1 MHQLRLDDSVLRNDT
16 EQIARELTLKM
27 QHTFQ
32 DLGRRSEHMA
42 EQLAR
47 NMEGMGD
54 ELASNTNKA
63 LQELSARMTESEV
76 EGEMSKLVIRA
87 AVERNREGIADLRNE
102 TGTRLQEAQSK
113 VESAHQALS
122 DNLAEAVVALEGQL
136 DAAQTE
142 GREELA
148 ASILEA
154 EENLQRETAERKAQI
169 DSAQTALTKQLK
181 SLGQKTGRKIA
192 GLQAETTDR
201 MDQQH
206 RDLVQL
212 IETLHTAVSQELVS
226 HQEDAAQME
235 RDVQQ
240 RFTEIQTE
248 TAHLAEALR
257 SDATQAEVELR
268 NEVDHRFKE
277 TELTLTHAST
287 IARLVDQSTT
297 KAMVD
302 DLHAALAAAEA
313 RCGDNLELASTE
325 IQKKVVTVHQKLEQV
340 DLHHCAQGLTIRAVV
355 ESELERAA
363 VDRQVFAYC
372 THAPTRTH
380 THTHR
385 HRHRNVAKTYQGQN
399 DWDPRETNANHLL
412 ALFHQGLHAE
422 VSDTKANLESK
433 SEALQ
438 QSLADGLSDLSG
450 KLEDE
455 TQSLVQRIESSSR
468 ALHLLQKLMGRADS
482 LEIFAAM
489 SGGAQEAGDGAGD
502 GDGAG
507 GPIGLADLQAG
518 FRKMGE
524 HLSDADAR
532 AVIDL
537 AGSGADGAIDP
548 AAFTQVSKIT
558 REAEALSSRLTEGLS
573 SFANRMDAE
582 VSGLNASMSSSISG
596 VNAAVTQLRSDASV
610 MLEER
615 MVPCEQKIDQ
625 LRVDTSTMLEDR
637 IKPCEQSIAQLRDDT
652 SAMLEQRIKPCEEKV
667 DALRADTRSM
677 MEERLKPCE
686 TKLSALRGEHDA
698 FAGSTQSTLSNNS
711 VKLEQLAARAEDL
724 DQQCQWTSSILE
736 EESQRREAVEEA
748 VGAVWLKVDQS
759 LQSMQAEMG
768 VAIVEKIEP

>member
-1 MHQLRLDDSVLRNDT
+1 MAASAQSSLAEAQEKTEQGMHQLRLDDSVLRNDT

-372 THAPTRTH
+372 THARTH
-380 THTHR
+380 AHAHTQTQTQ
-385 HRHRNVAKTYQGQN
+385 KCCQ
-399 DWDPRETNANHLL
+399 DIPRT
-412 ALFHQGLHAE
+412 
-422 VSDTKANLESK
+422 
-433 SEALQ
+433 
-438 QSLADGLSDLSG
+438 
-450 KLEDE
+450 
-455 TQSLVQRIESSSR
+455 
-468 ALHLLQKLMGRADS
+468 
-482 LEIFAAM
+482 
-489 SGGAQEAGDGAGD
+489 
-502 GDGAG
+502 
-507 GPIGLADLQAG
+507 
-518 FRKMGE
+518 
-524 HLSDADAR
+524 
-532 AVIDL
+532 
-537 AGSGADGAIDP
+537 
-548 AAFTQVSKIT
+548 
-558 REAEALSSRLTEGLS
+558 
-573 SFANRMDAE
+573 
-582 VSGLNASMSSSISG
+582 
-596 VNAAVTQLRSDASV
+596 
-610 MLEER
+610 
-615 MVPCEQKIDQ
+615 
-625 LRVDTSTMLEDR
+625 
-637 IKPCEQSIAQLRDDT
+637 
-652 SAMLEQRIKPCEEKV
+652 
-667 DALRADTRSM
+667 
-677 MEERLKPCE
+677 ERLGPERNEC
-686 TKLSALRGEHDA
+686 
-698 FAGSTQSTLSNNS
+698 
-711 VKLEQLAARAEDL
+711 
-724 DQQCQWTSSILE
+724 
-736 EESQRREAVEEA
+736 
-748 VGAVWLKVDQS
+748 
-759 LQSMQAEMG
+759 
-768 VAIVEKIEP
+768 